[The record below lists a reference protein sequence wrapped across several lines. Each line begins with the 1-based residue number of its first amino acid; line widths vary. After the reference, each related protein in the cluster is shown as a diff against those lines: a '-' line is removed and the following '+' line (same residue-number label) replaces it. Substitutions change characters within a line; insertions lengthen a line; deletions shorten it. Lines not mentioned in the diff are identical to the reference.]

1 MHSLLSRGNSVLAY
15 TLSVLVTLTFACFLS
30 TIMVDYRTETAIKT
44 LKIEV

>member
-1 MHSLLSRGNSVLAY
+1 MHSLLARGNAVLAY

-30 TIMVDYRTETAIKT
+30 TIMVDYRTATEMKT

>member
-30 TIMVDYRTETAIKT
+30 TIMVDYRTETAMKT